1 MNDKKLIDI
10 YATEYGTTKKEAGK
24 QIKTMSQEYKA
35 ELIKGF
41 FENAKRAFYQD

>member
-10 YATEYGTTKKEAGK
+10 YSYEYGTTKKEARK
-24 QIKTMSQEYKA
+24 QIKAMSQEHKA

-41 FENAKRAFYQD
+41 CENAKRAFYQD

>member
-10 YATEYGTTKKEAGK
+10 YANEYGITKKEAQK
-24 QIKTMSQEYKA
+24 QIKGMSQEYKA

-41 FENAKRAFYQD
+41 FENAKRAFCQD